1 VTVRVAPG
9 ELNDAEAE
17 VVSEARAS
25 PDVYSVIGVDQIT
38 DSQEE
43 ACDFSGDIECDP
55 PLRGSV
61 RITGAGVC
69 TAGFN
74 VESRDDAKPYV
85 LTAGHC
91 DGGSQTWYTQFADES
106 SHAIGPFHN
115 SQNDDATD
123 AGILRV
129 NNPSGWQFGRPWI
142 TVDPTGGEPERTAYI
157 ISDVQYPNLGD
168 RVCATLGNSA
178 RTDCGSVTDT
188 NVRGGGTDGLFEV
201 SNLCTNGGD
210 SGSPYF
216 SYGVAYGI
224 HSSGDGVG
232 GTTGCEFGRAEHAR
246 EASSRMNVFI
256 ITL

>member
-1 VTVRVAPG
+1 MTVRVAPG

-129 NNPSGWQFGRPWI
+129 NNPSGG
-142 TVDPTGGEPERTAYI
+142 
-157 ISDVQYPNLGD
+157 S
-168 RVCATLGNSA
+168 SA
-178 RTDCGSVTDT
+178 
-188 NVRGGGTDGLFEV
+188 GL
-201 SNLCTNGGD
+201 
-210 SGSPYF
+210 GSP
-216 SYGVAYGI
+216 SIRLAVSLSGRRT
-224 HSSGDGVG
+224 SSR
-232 GTTGCEFGRAEHAR
+232 TCSTRIWATGCAPRWGTRHGPI
-246 EASSRMNVFI
+246 VVP
-256 ITL
+256 